1 MAFVCGEKVDTVM
14 IAFHIS
20 INQIPNNSSDIIVN
34 VCVNKMRQIIKRKR
48 RKKSTYLRVHLLN
61 GRPLFSKIP
70 VQ

>member
-34 VCVNKMRQIIKRKR
+34 VCVNKMR
-48 RKKSTYLRVHLLN
+48 
-61 GRPLFSKIP
+61 
-70 VQ
+70 